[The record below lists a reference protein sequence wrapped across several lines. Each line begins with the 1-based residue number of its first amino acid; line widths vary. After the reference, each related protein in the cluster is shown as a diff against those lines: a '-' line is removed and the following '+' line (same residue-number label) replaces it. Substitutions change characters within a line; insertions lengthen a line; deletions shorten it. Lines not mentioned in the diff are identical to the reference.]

1 MPEATDPLSRV
12 LTPTPSAKRGAKK
25 RATPLDRVLTGAGDK
40 HETSFAS
47 RMWTALADALTGSS
61 NALLRNVDQDDIRY
75 RLLRAGFPFG
85 MQARDFLA
93 LKMMMTCVFPV
104 LFVMGLPVLAYVST
118 LAGMG
123 LTINLVWVVGAIL
136 LGAVY
141 GFKLPDIWLSIK
153 TRQRQLAI
161 QIALPDMI
169 DLIAVS
175 VEAGLGL
182 YAGIQRVSMRFDNPL
197 SEECLRMIHEVRLGR
212 SRADAMRD
220 LARRV
225 DLDDL
230 TTFTTSLIQA
240 ELLGLA
246 VANVLRVQSV
256 RLREKRSQRAREQAQ
271 KAPIKMI
278 FPLVFCIFPS
288 LFIIILG
295 PALILVLKSGY

>member
-1 MPEATDPLSRV
+1 MPETTEAPAQL
-12 LTPTPSAKRGAKK
+12 LNPPPSAKRGAKK
-25 RATPLDRVLTGAGDK
+25 RATPLDRVLTGKGDK
-40 HETSFAS
+40 HETSFVS
-47 RMWTALADALTGSS
+47 RMWIAFADALTGSS

-85 MQARDFLA
+85 MRARDFLA
-93 LKMMMTCVFPV
+93 LKMMLTGIFPIIFITA
-104 LFVMGLPVLAYVST
+104 LPFVQYVST
-118 LAGMG
+118 IAGMSI
-123 LTINLVWVVGAIL
+123 TISFWWVVGAIL
-136 LGAVY
+136 MGVVY

-153 TRQRQLAI
+153 TRQRQMAI
-161 QIALPDMI
+161 QLALPDMI

-278 FPLVFCIFPS
+278 FPLVFCIFPA

-295 PALILVLKSGY
+295 PALIKVIESGY